1 MQKTILSL
9 SVAAALAVPTLVS
22 AQAPAP
28 AATPPTVA
36 GNMTIASEYRFRG
49 IDQTNGKPAIQG
61 GLDYVHSSGLYV
73 GNWNSNVSSGAGFP
87 GGNVE
92 MDFYGGWKK
101 TFGDVGADVGFLYYY
116 YPGTSPKIDNKEIYF
131 GGSWKFL
138 SAKFFYSL
146 GDYFKALTPTG
157 GSTKGSYY
165 LDLAANYDVGGGL
178 GVNAHF
184 GVFKMKDFSDASY
197 NDWKLGVTYDV
208 MGSGWVLGAAYIGTS
223 AKGDCA
229 NAEFYCFG
237 STLPSNGDVDQN
249 RRNAGR
255 DTVVLT
261 LGKTF

>member
-1 MQKTILSL
+1 MKKTVLSL
-9 SVAAALAVPTLVS
+9 SVAAAVAAPIF
-22 AQAPAP
+22 AQAQQ
-28 AATPPTVA
+28 AAPTVA

-61 GLDYVHSSGLYV
+61 GLDYAHSSGLYV

-101 TFGDVGADVGFLYYY
+101 AFGDVGTDVGFLYYY
-116 YPGTSPKIDNKEIYF
+116 YPGTSPKIDNKEVYV
-131 GGSWKFL
+131 GASWKFL
-138 SAKFFYSL
+138 SAKFYYSL
-146 GDYFKALTPTG
+146 ADYFKAKGPNG
-157 GSTKGSYY
+157 ESTKGSYY
-165 LDLAANYDVGGGL
+165 LDLAGNYDVGGGF

-197 NDWKLGVTYDV
+197 NDWKVGATYDV
-208 MGSGWVLGAAYIGTS
+208 AGSGWVLGAAYVGTS

-237 STLPSNGDVDQN
+237 TTLPTDAVVDQN

-255 DTVVLT
+255 DTFVVT